1 MTVYLGL
8 SISLSVLS
16 VYLYVC
22 MPACSSGNLCAC
34 PYGCLTVLY
43 VCLSGCLSVCLYVYL
58 SVNLSVSLSVCI
70 CLYICVSISLS
81 VYLFVC
87 LCVCVCV
94 CWSSSYMYFY
104 NIEPSHLV
112 LPRTWCC
119 IGFPRL
125 HPVSYCQQ
133 LTRQTRSRLTYCP
146 ALLTR

>member
-1 MTVYLGL
+1 MSICL
-8 SISLSVLS
+8 SICKSICQSICLYLS
-16 VYLYVC
+16 VYLCVY
-22 MPACSSGNLCAC
+22 
-34 PYGCLTVLY
+34 
-43 VCLSGCLSVCLYVYL
+43 LSFCLSVCLFVR
-58 SVNLSVSLSVCI
+58 
-70 CLYICVSISLS
+70 
-81 VYLFVC
+81 LF
-87 LCVCVCV
+87 VCVCV